1 MIEESCDKMDLD
13 SFAVVDISRPLN
25 THLGGFY
32 DALVKIPSDAFFYFF
47 IIIIYNDNYYF
58 FR

>member
-32 DALVKIPSDAFFYFF
+32 DALVKIPLDAFFFF
-47 IIIIYNDNYYF
+47 HYYNI
-58 FR
+58 